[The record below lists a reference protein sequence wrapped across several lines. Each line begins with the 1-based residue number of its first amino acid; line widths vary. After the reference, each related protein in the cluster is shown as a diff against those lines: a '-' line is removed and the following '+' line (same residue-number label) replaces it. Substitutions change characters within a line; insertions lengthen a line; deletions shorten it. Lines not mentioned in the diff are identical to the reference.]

1 MPDFDFST
9 LITDRSPADLELLR
23 DMLSTPMSDWTAE
36 QLAEFNLAR
45 SKGAYNYTDLNRVTA
60 CMDYLNER
68 LTGYGYSTGYQK
80 IEIPHKA
87 QSRLPEGYTELA
99 YIEST
104 GTQYIDTGFKPNQDT
119 RVVMKTQLTADAST
133 SWVFGARN
141 SNTDGTIGVFWYPN
155 TNTWSADYDGNSQRY
170 NFPGSIGP
178 LDLIEI
184 DYNKNEVSL
193 NNSSHSFSS
202 QAFQNSNTLALLA
215 INTAGTVSSYS
226 DAKIYSCTIYDNGTL
241 IRDYVPCSDPSGEVG
256 LYDQV
261 NGVFYGNAGTGTFA
275 HGPVVITTPPAPQN
289 LRQTGKTLE
298 SISLA
303 WDAVEAADG
312 YKLYRDGA
320 LIATQATTSY
330 TDTGLLPSESH
341 SYQVLAYNDQGD
353 GTLSESVSM
362 STEQA
367 YYVVTPVF
375 TSAVFTQNPVTI
387 NTSVLLSVAVEDQ
400 MIILQPEVF
409 QSNEIYSGEAS

>member
-1 MPDFDFST
+1 M
-9 LITDRSPADLELLR
+9 
-23 DMLSTPMSDWTAE
+23 
-36 QLAEFNLAR
+36 
-45 SKGAYNYTDLNRVTA
+45 G
-60 CMDYLNER
+60 
-68 LTGYGYSTGYQK
+68 
-80 IEIPHKA
+80 
-87 QSRLPEGYTELA
+87 LPSGYTQYE
-99 YIEST
+99 YIESS

-119 RVVMKTQLTADAST
+119 RVVADFELSASYSSIRGIFGVRDTNSASAPRMFVFWNNGSSSFRSDYFGT
-133 SWVFGARN
+133 SRSISISPILGRYIVDKN
-141 SNTDGTIGVFWYPN
+141 KNITTIGPESISN
-155 TNTWSADYDGNSQRY
+155 SASSGQCTNNLFIFCVNAAGSANYYAPCRLWSCQ
-170 NFPGSIGP
+170 
-178 LDLIEI
+178 
-184 DYNKNEVSL
+184 V
-193 NNSSHSFSS
+193 
-202 QAFQNSNTLALLA
+202 
-215 INTAGTVSSYS
+215 
-226 DAKIYSCTIYDNGTL
+226 YDNGTL
-241 IRDYVPCSDPSGEVG
+241 IRDYIPCSDPSGEVG

-275 HGPVVITTPPAPQN
+275 HGPIATPPAPQN
-289 LRQTGKTLE
+289 LRQTGRTLE

-320 LIATQATTSY
+320 LIATQAATSY

-375 TSAVFTQNPVTI
+375 TSAVFSQNPTII
-387 NTSVLLSVAVEDQ
+387 NTPVLLSVAVEDQ

>member
-1 MPDFDFST
+1 M
-9 LITDRSPADLELLR
+9 A
-23 DMLSTPMSDWTAE
+23 
-36 QLAEFNLAR
+36 
-45 SKGAYNYTDLNRVTA
+45 
-60 CMDYLNER
+60 
-68 LTGYGYSTGYQK
+68 
-80 IEIPHKA
+80 
-87 QSRLPEGYTELA
+87 LPSGYTQYE
-99 YIEST
+99 YIESS
-104 GTQYIDTGFKPNQDT
+104 GSQYIDTGFRHNQGT
-119 RVVMKTQLTADAST
+119 RIVMDVQAVKITANAWAFEGRISTRSARHGVFFYESSGDRWNGDYVTQRHAFTGIGRYDRLNVDFNKNTLTLNGSAYTFQAQNFQST
-133 SWVFGARN
+133 VNLTLLAA
-141 SNTDGTIGVFWYPN
+141 NTNGTIAGYL
-155 TNTWSADYDGNSQRY
+155 SAR
-170 NFPGSIGP
+170 
-178 LDLIEI
+178 L
-184 DYNKNEVSL
+184 
-193 NNSSHSFSS
+193 
-202 QAFQNSNTLALLA
+202 
-215 INTAGTVSSYS
+215 
-226 DAKIYSCTIYDNGTL
+226 YSCQIYDNGTL
-241 IRDYVPCSDPSGEVG
+241 IRDYIPCSDPSGEVG

-275 HGPVVITTPPAPQN
+275 HGPVATPPAPQN

-320 LIATQATTSY
+320 LIATQAATSY

-375 TSAVFTQNPVTI
+375 TSAVFSPNPTTI
-387 NTSVLLSVAVEDQ
+387 NMYVLLSVAVEDQ